1 MCGGGALRCEIG
13 SDLPACIRLLELE
26 NTKTQGR
33 QFGAK
38 ILSCGFRVREFEE
51 ANNMRGNAH
60 LNPRKQKQP
69 AFSVENT
76 GWCLRRMWDLNPR
89 GS

>member
-1 MCGGGALRCEIG
+1 MWGGGALWYEIG
-13 SDLPACIRLLELE
+13 SDLPACIRLLELT

-51 ANNMRGNAH
+51 AEMCAKTPENKNN
-60 LNPRKQKQP
+60 
-69 AFSVENT
+69 
-76 GWCLRRMWDLNPR
+76 RR
-89 GS
+89 SQ